1 MALEKLRMRK
11 SVAIRTVIGVLGI
24 ATLVVVG
31 GLANADITPPPPS
44 LTGCDFLTGG
54 GFIFPTASKGTFAI
68 GGGCR
73 HGSRSEEHTS
83 ELQSRSDLVCRL
95 LLEKKKNS
103 NPRHSTDVHDPL
115 PASYPDIARALSPGT
130 FRASS

>member
-54 GFIFPTASKGTFAI
+54 GFIFPDGSKGMFAV

-73 HGSRSEEHTS
+73 HASGIAGVPYWDPREYHEHA
-83 ELQSRSDLVCRL
+83 LYLKLHC
-95 LLEKKKNS
+95 
-103 NPRHSTDVHDPL
+103 TD
-115 PASYPDIARALSPGT
+115 SP
-130 FRASS
+130 